1 MTLKN
6 LNKSLLINIS
16 LIFLIFVLDRISKV
30 YVINLSSD
38 YDKLN
43 LKITSFLNIKLIW
56 NEGIAFGL
64 LSFSEKTYYNMISI
78 LIFLIILYILFQC
91 FKDQGISKYFYVLI
105 AGGAIGNFFDRI
117 VYNSV
122 PDFIDLHYKEFNW
135 FIFNIADIFISIGI
149 IFLIMYEI
157 FLSKKSNE

>member
-1 MTLKN
+1 MIKKN
-6 LNKSLLINIS
+6 LKTF
-16 LIFLIFVLDRISKV
+16 FLIFFIFLVDRVSKF

-38 YDKLN
+38 FDTLN
-43 LKITSFLNIKLIW
+43 LKITSFLNINLIW

-64 LSFSEKTYYNMISI
+64 LSFNEEIYYNIISI

-105 AGGAIGNFFDRI
+105 AGGAIGNFFDRM

-149 IFLIMYEI
+149 FFLIMNEI
-157 FLSKKSNE
+157 FLNKKSNG